1 MDYKIAVLA
10 GDGIGPEIIEQA
22 KKVVT
27 AIGKK
32 FNHSFNY
39 THALVGAVAIDKTGN
54 PLPAETLQLC
64 KESDA
69 FYSVQSATQNMI
81 ITPQQRCV
89 PSRDFWQ

>member
-1 MDYKIAVLA
+1 MNYNIAVLA

-32 FNHSFNY
+32 YNHSFNY

-54 PLPAETLQLC
+54 PLPAILPL
-64 KESDA
+64 K
-69 FYSVQSATQNMI
+69 F
-81 ITPQQRCV
+81 V
-89 PSRDFWQ
+89 PNRDFLQCAKSLDYTPM